1 MEQEII
7 DHMMVPQVNAFWL
20 KRLWTDSLLRGGT
33 IEDYSS
39 EVMSKQDYSC
49 QESIEQAVIIIQKC
63 PSTHGQYFFPKP
75 WITSYVLSGCYLHDS

>member
-39 EVMSKQDYSC
+39 EVMSKQ
-49 QESIEQAVIIIQKC
+49 E
-63 PSTHGQYFFPKP
+63 
-75 WITSYVLSGCYLHDS
+75 